1 MNKRDG
7 QWDAVVIGSG
17 IGGLTAAVLL
27 AKLHGKKVLVLE
39 RHFRAGGFTH
49 VFSRKGGYHWDVG
62 VHYVGEVA
70 QADTRAHAKV
80 CRDLLD
86 VVTGGEVG
94 WQRMPEEF
102 EKLVFPGFTFSIRAG
117 KENFRSDLKA
127 AFPDESFAIDRY
139 LDDVERAASYID
151 VLGMRGV
158 APKPLVQIA
167 DVMHRQARRLAF
179 MTTGDYLNAHVK
191 DERLKAVLGARWGD
205 FGLPP
210 AQSAFLIHAIV
221 ARHYFEGAYYPV
233 GSAARIA
240 EAATR
245 VLESCGGEVRVRAEV
260 AQILVEKG
268 KAVGVRLASGE
279 MIRAD
284 AVISDAGARNTYL
297 RLLPRDVKLSFRD
310 ELGATPNSLATATLY
325 LGLRSSA
332 ESIGIKGENYWIHD
346 ELDQDS
352 ICARRFSAHEGKIPM
367 CYLSFPS
374 LKDPEAR
381 RHTAEIITAVDPA
394 GFERWA
400 ETRWMKRGAEYNRVK
415 SRIAEAL
422 LDMVEARLPGFRD
435 LVEYSELSTPLST
448 ENFTAHP
455 CGEIYGIPA
464 TPERYRKSYLQVR
477 TPVKNLLLTGADAL
491 ALGVAGAARAG
502 LLCAVAATSPLTLWK
517 LSSAAKRLYD
527 GRAPAA
533 AATSLSTA

>member
-1 MNKRDG
+1 M
-7 QWDAVVIGSG
+7 A
-17 IGGLTAAVLL
+17 AAVLL

-49 VFSRKGGYHWDVG
+49 VFSRKGGYNWDVG
-62 VHYVGEVA
+62 VHYVGEVTD
-70 QADTRAHAKV
+70 ADSRASAKTN
-80 CRDLLD
+80 RELLD
-86 VVTGGEVG
+86 VVTGGEVR
-94 WQRMPEEF
+94 WNRMPEEF
-102 EKLVFPGFTFSIRAG
+102 DKLVFPGFTFSIRAG
-117 KENFRSDLKA
+117 KENFRSDLNA
-127 AFPDESFAIDRY
+127 AFPSEASSIDRY
-139 LDDVERAASYID
+139 LADVERAASYAQ
-151 VLGMRGV
+151 VLGMRGL
-158 APKPLVQIA
+158 APAPFVQLA
-167 DVMHRQARRLAF
+167 NVLHYRARKLAF
-179 MTTGDYLNAHVK
+179 MTTGEYLNAHIK

-245 VLESCGGEVRVRAEV
+245 VLEGCGGEIRVRAEV
-260 AQILVEKG
+260 AQILVEQG
-268 KAVGVRLASGE
+268 KAVGVRLTSGE
-279 MIRAD
+279 TIRAD
-284 AVISDAGARNTYL
+284 RVISDAGARNTYL
-297 RLLPRDVKLSFRD
+297 RLLPREVELPFRS
-310 ELGATPNSLATATLY
+310 ELEATPSSLATTTLY
-325 LGLRSSA
+325 LGLKSSP

-352 ICARRFSAHEGKIPM
+352 LYARRDLAHEGVVPM
-367 CYLSFPS
+367 CFLSFPS

-381 RHTAEIITAVDPA
+381 RHTAEITTGVDPA
-394 GFERWA
+394 AFERWSG
-400 ETRWMKRGAEYNRVK
+400 TRWMKRGEDYLRVK
-415 SRIAEAL
+415 ERIAGAL
-422 LDMVEARLPGFRD
+422 LHMVEARLPGFRD

-455 CGEIYGIPA
+455 RGEIYGIPA

-491 ALGVAGAARAG
+491 SLGVAGAANAG
-502 LLCAVAATSPLTLWK
+502 LLCAVAASSPITFRK
-517 LSSAAKRLYD
+517 LSNAAKQLRH
-527 GRAPAA
+527 APAPTA